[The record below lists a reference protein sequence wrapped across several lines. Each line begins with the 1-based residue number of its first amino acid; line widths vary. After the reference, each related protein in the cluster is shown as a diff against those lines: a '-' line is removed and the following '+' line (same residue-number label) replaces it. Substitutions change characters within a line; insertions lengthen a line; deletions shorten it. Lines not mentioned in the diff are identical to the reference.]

1 MGLPSGIG
9 IDAHVWAAV
18 TWKFDSWYLR
28 PPAKKEHPRTKSK
41 FDRIEPSILATREKD
56 ASVCL
61 ARGHTEVCT
70 MRNSPVDVC
79 ESKEVQRDEA
89 EKTLQQSSDAD
100 NDLDLHAVH

>member
-1 MGLPSGIG
+1 
-9 IDAHVWAAV
+9 
-18 TWKFDSWYLR
+18 
-28 PPAKKEHPRTKSK
+28 
-41 FDRIEPSILATREKD
+41 
-56 ASVCL
+56 
-61 ARGHTEVCT
+61 